1 MSSLFPRLFLIDGSA
16 MAYRSHFALMKSG
29 LSNSQG
35 EPTGAIFGSLNQLIS
50 LMDRESPE
58 HIAVVFDASGPTF
71 RHDMYEEYK
80 ATREKMPDDL
90 RNQLPII
97 KELIQSMGIPLLE
110 QQGVEADDI
119 IGTLATWGAQQG
131 WEVMIVSGDKDFA
144 QLVTDNVKLYD
155 PGKGGS
161 GPKVLGPPEVL
172 EKFGVRPDQII
183 DYFALIGDSSDN
195 VPGVPKIGPKTAT
208 KWMAEYDTLDAIY
221 EHLEDL
227 TKSQRTRLEENKDKA
242 LLSKKLVT
250 ILTDVEVE
258 CSKEALTRQKADHD
272 ALRSRLIELEFAK
285 LLDRIVPA
293 ETMKAADVDTDYQII
308 DSSDQLQKMLHAIKE
323 KGEVSL
329 AGLYHYDNRVQTC
342 LGLAFSTEPNT
353 AWYLS
358 LDDDAT
364 IASEQSLSAL
374 AEMLADTSV
383 GKVGHDLKEIW
394 IALAERGYT
403 LNGIT
408 FDTMLASHLLAGSRT
423 NHDLDAVALQNLGRR
438 KTSETD
444 ILGSGRKK
452 RTWPD
457 VNEGE
462 RSQYFGEE
470 ADLALQ
476 CTQELRQRIEKL
488 DQRQDLYTDFDLP
501 LIPVLAQME
510 RQGVAV
516 DLERLEELRKET
528 VEKLDELRETI
539 NKWAGDP
546 DFNVQSPSQVGALLF
561 DKLLLQ
567 DQFGLKVR
575 RTAKTGAY
583 KTDQETLEALSDHE
597 LPRMILQYRELQKRL
612 STYIEVLLDLAVP
625 DRENTPRVH
634 TRFRQTG
641 AITGR
646 LSSFSP
652 NLQNIPAR
660 TPEGREIRRTFVAG
674 PEDWLLVSA
683 DYSQIEL
690 RILAH
695 ISGDPGLQEAFE
707 HGLDIHKRTASIIF
721 GVFPDFVTPS
731 QRNAA
736 KAINF
741 GIVYGMGPPR
751 LAKQID
757 VSVREAGRFI
767 KAYFKSYPKVK
778 EYLDSTIEHARN
790 HRYVETLFGR
800 RREVLDINSRDPR
813 VKAHN
818 EHIAVNT
825 PIQGTA
831 ADLIKKAM
839 IQIAKRLRAE
849 DFQSRML
856 LQIHDE
862 LLFEA
867 PPSELERLD
876 EMVRYEMRNAIQLD
890 IPLVV
895 DVGSGKNWADA
906 H

>member
-50 LMDRESPE
+50 LMDRETPE

-71 RHDMYEEYK
+71 RHDMYSEYK

-119 IGTLATWGAQQG
+119 IGTLATWGSQQG

-144 QLVTDNVKLYD
+144 QLVTDKVKLYD
-155 PGKGGS
+155 PGKRGS
-161 GPKVLGPPEVL
+161 GPKILGPPEVV

-195 VPGVPKIGPKTAT
+195 VPGVPKVGPKTAT
-208 KWMAEYDTLDAIY
+208 KWMSQYGTLDELY
-221 EHLEDL
+221 NHLDDL
-227 TKSQRTRLEENKDKA
+227 TKSQRTRLEENRDKA
-242 LLSKKLVT
+242 DLSKELVT
-250 ILTDVEVE
+250 ILTDVDVE
-258 CSKEALTRQKADHD
+258 RSTEALTRKDPD
-272 ALRSRLIELEFAK
+272 RDTLRERLIELEFVR
-285 LLDRIVPA
+285 LLDRIIPPESIKVV
-293 ETMKAADVDTDYQII
+293 EVDTNYTII
-308 DSSDQLQKMLHAIKE
+308 DTSDQLEQLLSQIKD

-329 AGLYHYDNRVQTC
+329 AGLYHYDDRVQSC
-342 LGLAFSTEPNT
+342 LGLAFTTEPNT

-364 IASEQSLSAL
+364 IPPTQAL
-374 AEMLADTSV
+374 EALREMLADKSI

-394 IALAERGYT
+394 IALAERGLE

-423 NHDLDAVALQNLGRR
+423 NHDLETIALQNLSRR
-438 KTSETD
+438 KTSLSD
-444 ILGSGRKK
+444 VLGSGRKK
-452 RTWPD
+452 RKWPD
-457 VNEGE
+457 VEE
-462 RSQYFGEE
+462 EARCQFFGEE

-476 CTQELRQRIEKL
+476 CTQELRERVAKT

-501 LIPVLAQME
+501 LVPVLAQME
-510 RQGVAV
+510 RYGVAV
-516 DLERLEELRKET
+516 DFKRLEELRDET
-528 VEKLDELRETI
+528 VKQLDILRENI
-539 NKWAGDP
+539 NKWADDP

-567 DQFGLKVR
+567 DQFGVKVR

-612 STYIEVLLDLAVP
+612 STYIEVLLTLAVE
-625 DRENTPRVH
+625 DDTGVPRIH

-660 TPEGREIRRTFVAG
+660 TPEGREIRRTFVPG
-674 PEDWLLVSA
+674 ISDWVLVSA

-695 ISGDPGLQEAFE
+695 ISGDPGLKEAFE
-707 HGLDIHKRTASIIF
+707 HGLDIHSRTASIIF
-721 GVFPDFVTPS
+721 GIFPDFVTPS

-767 KAYFKSYPKVK
+767 KSYFHSYPQVK
-778 EYLDSTIEHARN
+778 EYLDNTIAHARN

-839 IQIAKRLRAE
+839 IRIAQRLETENYQA
-849 DFQSRML
+849 RML

-867 PPSELERLD
+867 PPEELERLD
-876 EMVRYEMRNAIQLD
+876 EMVRFEMRNAIQLD
-890 IPLVV
+890 VPLVV
-895 DVGSGKNWADA
+895 DVGHGGNWADA